1 MEAMLD
7 VLINRFNL
15 AAPTYRRL
23 ERRLAAIRDLD
34 RLREL
39 LPIAVRATDVA
50 EFEQALGG

>member
-1 MEAMLD
+1 MEPVLD
-7 VLINRFNL
+7 VLISRLNL

-23 ERRLAAIRDLD
+23 ERRLAAISDLD

-39 LPIAVRATDVA
+39 LLVALRATDVA